1 MFIKSLNDFIMETQ
15 DIRTLKILE
24 EIENG
29 DRLSQRYLAKQL
41 DISLG
46 LANSFLKRLAKKGY
60 FKVKTIPKNRVKYIL
75 TPKGALEKTRL
86 TYAYIQYSL
95 KFYRDAQ
102 KKIKQT
108 LIDLESQ
115 GVRNIVFYGISDL
128 TEITHVSLKK
138 TAMNLRAIVDDQN
151 IGEVFLGHQIQSLD
165 VLMNINFDKIMITVI
180 DFGKNPIE
188 RLIEKGIDPVKIVTI
203 Q

>member
-1 MFIKSLNDFIMETQ
+1 METQ

-24 EIENG
+24 EIESD

-60 FKVKTIPKNRVKYIL
+60 FKAKTVPKNRVKYIL

-95 KFYRDAQ
+95 KFYRDARQ
-102 KKIKQT
+102 KIKKT
-108 LIDLESQ
+108 LTALEMQEVSD
-115 GVRNIVFYGISDL
+115 IVFYGISDL
-128 TEITHVSLKK
+128 AEITHVSLKE
-138 TAMNLRAIVDDQN
+138 TSLNLKAVVDDHN
-151 IGEVFLGHQIQSLD
+151 TGELFLGHRIQSIEILA
-165 VLMNINFDKIMITVI
+165 KI
-180 DFGKNPIE
+180 DFDRILITAIDSGRDPIDKLKGRGVNPA
-188 RLIEKGIDPVKIVTI
+188 KIVTI

>member
-1 MFIKSLNDFIMETQ
+1 METQ

-29 DRLSQRYLAKQL
+29 DQLSQRYLAKQL

-60 FKVKTIPKNRVKYIL
+60 FKVKTVPKNRVKYML

-95 KFYRDAQ
+95 KFYRDARQ
-102 KKIKQT
+102 KIKQT
-108 LIDLESQ
+108 LTTLEAQ
-115 GVRNIVFYGISDL
+115 GVRDVVFYGISDL
-128 TEITHVSLKK
+128 TEITHVSLKE
-138 TAMNLRAIVDDQN
+138 TAMNLKALVDDQN
-151 IGEVFLGHQIQSLD
+151 IGEMFLGHHIKSLD
-165 VLMNINFDKIMITVI
+165 VLTTINFDKILITAIGSGGDPI
-180 DFGKNPIE
+180 DK
-188 RLIEKGIDPVKIVTI
+188 LKEKGISPSRIVTI

>member
-1 MFIKSLNDFIMETQ
+1 METQ